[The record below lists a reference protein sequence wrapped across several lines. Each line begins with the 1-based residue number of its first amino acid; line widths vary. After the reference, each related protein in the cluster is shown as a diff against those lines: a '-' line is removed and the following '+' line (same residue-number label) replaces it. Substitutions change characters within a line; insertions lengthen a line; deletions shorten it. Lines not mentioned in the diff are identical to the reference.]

1 MAVALLSSSLRFAR
15 DSVYA
20 LARDWGECAL
30 NLAFPWPEST
40 EPEPARI
47 ESPFCRQ
54 CGYPY
59 PGLEVHDASFLCD
72 HCADKKWHFK
82 WARSGYRTEG
92 QVRDAII
99 GFKYRDQYYQEAR
112 LVRWLTETFD
122 DHARLSEWDAL
133 VPVPLYH
140 RRRRERGFNQ
150 ACEMARG
157 LAAKRKIPVLDCLY
171 RYRETISQTKL
182 ERAARWENMSG
193 AFQMKRGFDV
203 RGRNLL
209 VIDDVFT
216 TGATVNAC
224 AQVLAKAGAS
234 ELAVLTV
241 ARS

>member
-1 MAVALLSSSLRFAR
+1 L
-15 DSVYA
+15 
-20 LARDWGECAL
+20 RDWTECAL
-30 NLAFPWPEST
+30 NLAFPWAESAEK
-40 EPEPARI
+40 EPVRVERPVC
-47 ESPFCRQ
+47 EQ

-59 PGLEVHDASFLCD
+59 PALQGRDAAFVCSTCEDRTWYFQ
-72 HCADKKWHFK
+72 

-92 QVRDAII
+92 QVLEAII
-99 GFKYRDQYYQEAR
+99 GFKYRDEYYQQSR
-112 LVRWLTETFD
+112 LVEWLTEVYDGHTQSGRW
-122 DHARLSEWDAL
+122 HGL

-140 RRRRERGFNQ
+140 RRHRERGFNQ
-150 ACEMARG
+150 AREIASG
-157 LAAKRKIPVLDCLY
+157 LASKRKIPILDCLY

-182 ERAARWENMSG
+182 ERTARWENMAG

-224 AQVLAKAGAS
+224 AQALAKAGAGQ
-234 ELAVLTV
+234 LAVLTI

>member
-1 MAVALLSSSLRFAR
+1 MALLSSSFLFAR
-15 DSVYA
+15 E
-20 LARDWGECAL
+20 WGECAL
-30 NLAFPWPEST
+30 NLAFPWAES
-40 EPEPARI
+40 EFPEPARI
-47 ESPFCRQ
+47 EGPLCRQ

-59 PGLEVHDASFLCD
+59 PALEGQATSFLCD
-72 HCADKKWHFK
+72 HCVNKKWHVE

-92 QVRDAII
+92 QVREAIL
-99 GFKYRDQYYQEAR
+99 GFKYRDQYYQQGR
-112 LVRWLTETFD
+112 LVGWLTEVFD
-122 DHARLSEWDAL
+122 DHARSGEWHAL

-140 RRRRERGFNQ
+140 RRHRERGFNQ

-157 LAAKRKIPVLDCLY
+157 LAGKRKIPVLDCLY
-171 RYRETISQTKL
+171 RYRETVSQTKL
-182 ERAARWENMSG
+182 ERNARWENMSG

-224 AQVLAKAGAS
+224 AEALEKAGAAQ
-234 ELAVLTV
+234 LAVLTV